1 MTITLIILGTVCVC
15 VLNYLLWQ
23 YLKLKPDIDKI
34 KQDQLHESFMK
45 GNNGRPNKMGNTP
58 SAIRK

>member
-1 MTITLIILGTVCVC
+1 MTITLIILGTVCFC

-34 KQDQLHESFMK
+34 KIRQDQLHESFMK
-45 GNNGRPNKMGNTP
+45 RKNNEN
-58 SAIRK
+58 

>member
-1 MTITLIILGTVCVC
+1 MTITLIILGAVCFC

-34 KQDQLHESFMK
+34 RQDQLHESFMK
-45 GNNGRPNKMGNTP
+45 RKNNDRSN
-58 SAIRK
+58 

>member
-1 MTITLIILGTVCVC
+1 MTITLIILGTVCFC

-34 KQDQLHESFMK
+34 RQDRLHESFMK
-45 GNNGRPNKMGNTP
+45 GKTDRSN
-58 SAIRK
+58 

>member
-1 MTITLIILGTVCVC
+1 MTITLIILGTVCFC

-34 KQDQLHESFMK
+34 RQDQLHESFMK
-45 GNNGRPNKMGNTP
+45 GKNDRSN
-58 SAIRK
+58 

>member
-1 MTITLIILGTVCVC
+1 MTITLIILGTICFC

-34 KQDQLHESFMK
+34 RQDQLHESFMK
-45 GNNGRPNKMGNTP
+45 RKNNDKKN
-58 SAIRK
+58 

>member
-1 MTITLIILGTVCVC
+1 MTITLIILGIVCFC

-34 KQDQLHESFMK
+34 RQDRLYESFMK
-45 GNNGRPNKMGNTP
+45 EKNDRSN
-58 SAIRK
+58 

>member
-1 MTITLIILGTVCVC
+1 MTITLIILGTVCFC

-34 KQDQLHESFMK
+34 RQEQLHQSFIK
-45 GNNGRPNKMGNTP
+45 EKNDRPNKMGNTP